1 MKFLMKIIKI
11 SKNIQLDVAS
21 RGGRL
26 AGHSPHHPKV
36 KGLIPGA
43 LNELFIYFVLVFILR
58 I

>member
-1 MKFLMKIIKI
+1 MKFLMKSIKI

-36 KGLIPGA
+36 MGLIPAATLGMNY
-43 LNELFIYFVLVFILR
+43 LSILYWFMF
-58 I
+58 